1 MSPYKPYP
9 AYRDSG
15 VEWIGQVPE
24 HWNKMPFK
32 RVASIRNGRDYKEIE
47 NADGAYPVIGS
58 GGEFAR
64 ASDFMFDGESVLLGR
79 KGTIDKPLYING
91 PFWAV
96 DTMFYTKIA
105 DDAFPKFVYYSALTI
120 PFGLYSTN
128 TALPSMAGED
138 LSSHVVVAPKI
149 EEQKTIAVG
158 VDRETARIDALITK
172 KTRFIELL
180 KEKRQA
186 IITHAVTQGLDPNAT
201 MKDSGVEWIGEVPE
215 HWGITRIKHATLHVV
230 DCLHT
235 TPTYGGNVQFP
246 AVRTADIDRGRL
258 FLDQTRLVSRDVYEE
273 RIQRMK
279 PLAGDILYSR
289 EGERFGMAALVPEGV
304 DLCLGQ
310 RMMMFRIH
318 PTSDSAYIM
327 WVLNSDSVYQQV
339 VERTGGS
346 TSPHVNISDV
356 INFHIPIPPL
366 AEQQQIATHIQKS
379 MEVFDAITAK
389 SQCSIDLLKERRA
402 AFITAAVTGQI
413 DLRESA

>member
-1 MSPYKPYP
+1 M
-9 AYRDSG
+9 
-15 VEWIGQVPE
+15 
-24 HWNKMPFK
+24 
-32 RVASIRNGRDYKEIE
+32 
-47 NADGAYPVIGS
+47 
-58 GGEFAR
+58 
-64 ASDFMFDGESVLLGR
+64 
-79 KGTIDKPLYING
+79 
-91 PFWAV
+91 
-96 DTMFYTKIA
+96 
-105 DDAFPKFVYYSALTI
+105 
-120 PFGLYSTN
+120 
-128 TALPSMAGED
+128 
-138 LSSHVVVAPKI
+138 
-149 EEQKTIAVG
+149 
-158 VDRETARIDALITK
+158 
-172 KTRFIELL
+172 
-180 KEKRQA
+180 
-186 IITHAVTQGLDPNAT
+186 
-201 MKDSGVEWIGEVPE
+201 PE

-389 SQCSIDLLKERRA
+389 SQCSIDLLKERRT